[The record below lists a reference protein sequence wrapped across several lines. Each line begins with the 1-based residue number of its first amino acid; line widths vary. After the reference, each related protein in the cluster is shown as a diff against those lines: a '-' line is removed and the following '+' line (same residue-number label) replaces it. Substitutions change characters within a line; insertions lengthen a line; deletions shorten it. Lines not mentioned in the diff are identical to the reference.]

1 MKYTSSM
8 QNKFLRLSILS
19 ISLGVF
25 ISLKSFSISQNTS
38 TSPYSSYGFGERDGL
53 DHAIYAGLG
62 NTTITYFDST
72 TLNFFNPASYN
83 TIAKGQPIFS
93 TGISSRLS
101 LYKEGNITNFSKAI
115 VLNHFSMGLSFA
127 KHFGLAFGLKPF
139 SRRGYEFST
148 KEILVT
154 DSIQHTYLGSGS
166 TNEAFLGI
174 SSNLFKYKNSQLAI
188 GGNVGYVF
196 GTLINERRSNLIGS
210 TAGGIDQ
217 KTLKINAFHYEIGM
231 YYKQVVNKKNTLTI
245 SAVIE
250 PSQLFTSYQQTNLF
264 SSKFIDNSLYYNKL
278 DSTDFIKGT
287 IKIAPSSTIGLNYA
301 FKFKDIKKETQIRN
315 SEISFHSSF
324 NKTNWSSYRS
334 NFSNVEIN
342 PNYKNTDK
350 LTIGIQYIPEVSFLG
365 QAGASNFFE
374 TIRYRAGYYQYS
386 LPIVVDG
393 LTLTDIGATL
403 GFGLPIRI
411 QKSLS
416 SVNLGFT
423 YGKRSNGVKTD
434 LNEQYYGINLS
445 VIFAPANFERWFVKR
460 KLD

>member
-1 MKYTSSM
+1 M
-8 QNKFLRLSILS
+8 QNKFLRFTIIS

-38 TSPYSSYGFGERDGL
+38 TSPYSSYGFGEREGL
-53 DHAIYAGLG
+53 DHAIFAGIG
-62 NTTITYFDST
+62 NTKITYFDST

-101 LYKEGNITNFSKAI
+101 LYKEGNTSNFLKAI
-115 VLNHFSMGLSFA
+115 LLNHFSMALSFA
-127 KHFGLAFGLKPF
+127 KHFGLAIGLKPF
-139 SRRGYEFST
+139 SRRGYEFFT
-148 KEILVT
+148 KELLVT

-174 SSNLFKYKNSQLAI
+174 SSNLFKFKNSQLAI

-196 GTLINERRSNLIGS
+196 GTLTNERRSNLIGS
-210 TAGGIDQ
+210 TSGGIDQ

-231 YYKQVVNKKNTLTI
+231 YYKQEINRKNSLTI
-245 SAVIE
+245 SAVVE
-250 PSQLFTSYQQTNLF
+250 PSQVFNSYQQTNLF
-264 SSKFIDNSLYYNKL
+264 NSKFIDNSLYYNKL

-287 IKIAPSSTIGLNYA
+287 IKIAPSSTIGLNYS
-301 FKFKDIKKETQIRN
+301 FKFRDIKKETQIRN

-334 NFSNVEIN
+334 TFSNVESN

-365 QAGASNFFE
+365 QVGTTNFFE
-374 TIRYRAGYYQYS
+374 TIRYRVGYYQYS
-386 LPIVVDG
+386 LPIIVNG
-393 LTLTDIGATL
+393 LSITDIGTTI

-423 YGKRSNGVKTD
+423 YGKRSNGVKTA